1 MNTGGGSEQKE
12 ARTETGEGHATGS
25 PSPATPAP
33 GWQVVRIATLKPSL
47 AAADGL
53 RLRGPKGVVVGP
65 DGSVYVADS
74 GQHCIKVMMA
84 PSGTWRCVAGA
95 PGCEGSTDGVGAE
108 ARFNHPVGLVMVC
121 GSDDG
126 NGDGGSGHV
135 LLVADAFNH
144 RIRSIALGGGEGGAG
159 DVVSTVCG
167 GGAVGAA
174 MGAFADDAE
183 GVDARLNEP
192 YGMVCVQRRDDGG
205 GHTRGGLVDI
215 LICDQLNQRVRSL
228 NSATAEGRLATV
240 AGNGDEGES
249 DGPAAEA
256 TFFYPTCVAL
266 EPAGTTVVITDR
278 ANNGLRRINLR
289 DGGTVERLTGGGGL
303 GAGGFAGLL
312 LIISVYIQSIFS
324 LYSVYIQCEGF
335 AKLTLGASQTAP
347 RTWPSSTCHSA
358 SQCCPVGTS
367 W

>member
-1 MNTGGGSEQKE
+1 
-12 ARTETGEGHATGS
+12 
-25 PSPATPAP
+25 
-33 GWQVVRIATLKPSL
+33 
-47 AAADGL
+47 
-53 RLRGPKGVVVGP
+53 
-65 DGSVYVADS
+65 
-74 GQHCIKVMMA
+74 
-84 PSGTWRCVAGA
+84 
-95 PGCEGSTDGVGAE
+95 
-108 ARFNHPVGLVMVC
+108 
-121 GSDDG
+121 
-126 NGDGGSGHV
+126 
-135 LLVADAFNH
+135 
-144 RIRSIALGGGEGGAG
+144 
-159 DVVSTVCG
+159 
-167 GGAVGAA
+167 

-335 AKLTLGASQTAP
+335 AKLTCQVGHLPRRPLLSRFLSCASQDRRRGSCRGLCRCLMVPP
-347 RTWPSSTCHSA
+347 R
-358 SQCCPVGTS
+358 
-367 W
+367 